1 MFGTADRPFS
11 PRSVTDRAD
20 TAWRKAGLK
29 RITPHEARHVCAS
42 ILIASG
48 LNAKA
53 VSVIMGHSTIAITFD
68 TYAHLFEGSE
78 AEAAE
83 LVGAYLEA
91 QQERAAEQV
100 RAAEPAHAGAF
111 TGA

>member
-1 MFGTADRPFS
+1 
-11 PRSVTDRAD
+11 
-20 TAWRKAGLK
+20 
-29 RITPHEARHVCAS
+29 
-42 ILIASG
+42 
-48 LNAKA
+48 
-53 VSVIMGHSTIAITFD
+53 MGHSTIAITFD

-100 RAAEPAHAGAF
+100 RAADPAHAGAF

>member
-1 MFGTADRPFS
+1 M
-11 PRSVTDRAD
+11 
-20 TAWRKAGLK
+20 
-29 RITPHEARHVCAS
+29 
-42 ILIASG
+42 ASG

-68 TYAHLFEGSE
+68 IYAHLFEGSE

-100 RAAEPAHAGAF
+100 RAAESAHTGAF